1 VSWYQKGKTKLDFT
15 EARDSEWQSH
25 QMSHMQICTSPRRIT
40 TPTSYQFLQAR
51 RPSCYLTNS
60 IKALRQITR
69 NMTQN
74 HLQLH
79 VSTFVVKGSFE
90 VKTELESTGD
100 VK

>member
-1 VSWYQKGKTKLDFT
+1 
-15 EARDSEWQSH
+15 
-25 QMSHMQICTSPRRIT
+25 
-40 TPTSYQFLQAR
+40 
-51 RPSCYLTNS
+51 
-60 IKALRQITR
+60 
-69 NMTQN
+69 MTQN